1 MDMRT
6 ALYQAATV
14 VIHRSKK
21 PNWLRAWAE
30 QVVRRRGVKRAAVAL
45 ARRMGVILH
54 RMWVDNTEFQAA
66 KMA

>member
-1 MDMRT
+1 MRT

-21 PNWLRAWAE
+21 QTWLRAWAE
-30 QVVRRRGVKRAAVAL
+30 RVVRRRGAKRAAVAL

-54 RMWVDNTEFQAA
+54 RMWVDKTEFQAA
-66 KMA
+66 RLA